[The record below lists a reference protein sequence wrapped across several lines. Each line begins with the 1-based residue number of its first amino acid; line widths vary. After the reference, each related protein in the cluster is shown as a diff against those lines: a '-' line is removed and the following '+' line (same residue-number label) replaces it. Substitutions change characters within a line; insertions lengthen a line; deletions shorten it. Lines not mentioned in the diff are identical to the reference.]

1 MNSPSKKRILFI
13 CTHNSARSQMAEG
26 LLNSLC
32 GDIYEAFSA
41 GTEPSQVNPFAIRVM
56 SEIGINISR
65 YRAKS
70 VQEFIKQ
77 KFDYVI
83 TVCDSAQESCPFF
96 PGGMKILHKSF
107 KDPAA
112 FKGSD
117 DEKMA
122 VFRQTRDEIRDW
134 LDREFG

>member
-1 MNSPSKKRILFI
+1 MNSSSKKRILFI
-13 CTHNSARSQMAEG
+13 CTHNSARSQMTEG
-26 LLNSLC
+26 LMNHLC
-32 GDIYEAFSA
+32 GDRYEAFSA
-41 GTEPSQVNPFAIRVM
+41 GTEPSQVNPFAVRVM
-56 SEIGINISR
+56 SEISIDISG

-70 VQEFIKQ
+70 VQEFIEQ

-96 PGGMKILHKSF
+96 PGGKKILHKSF

-117 DEKMA
+117 NEKMA
-122 VFRQTRDEIRDW
+122 VFRQTRDEI
-134 LDREFG
+134 